1 LRNSLTPTEVLIV
14 DNRSGD
20 GSVSMLRDA
29 FPDVRVIESDDNLGF
44 SGGCNLGIR
53 AALDA
58 GARFVL
64 LMNSDAI
71 LAPDALERLLMA
83 MAEQPS
89 LGIVAPVLLSR
100 EEPDHVASAGIFF
113 SERTGRMRHR
123 AAGRRFVAVGA
134 APAQVVDAVS
144 GCVMLV
150 RREVFEKVG
159 LLDEAYFFSFEDI
172 DFCLRARD
180 AGFETACVHDA
191 RAYHEGGRTIGRRSS
206 RRVYFGTRN
215 HLRLASRVGRRS
227 SRPLRLGLVAG
238 FNAAYVLVSPESPL
252 FDGLAAFLRGMWDH
266 ANGRYGAG

>member
-1 LRNSLTPTEVLIV
+1 
-14 DNRSGD
+14 
-20 GSVSMLRDA
+20 
-29 FPDVRVIESDDNLGF
+29 NLGF

-53 AALDA
+53 AALQT

-71 LAPDALERLLMA
+71 LAPHALDRVLAA
-83 MAEQPS
+83 MGAPPS

-123 AAGRRFVAVGA
+123 AAGRRFASLGSD
-134 APAQVVDAVS
+134 PLQVIDAVS

-150 RREVFEKVG
+150 RREVFDAVG

-172 DFCLRARD
+172 DFCLRARS
-180 AGFETACVHDA
+180 AGFRACCVHDS
-191 RAYHEGGRTIGRRSS
+191 RAYNKGGRTIGRRSS

-215 HLRLASRVGRRS
+215 HLRLAGRVGRR
-227 SRPLRLGLVAG
+227 
-238 FNAAYVLVSPESPL
+238 
-252 FDGLAAFLRGMWDH
+252 
-266 ANGRYGAG
+266 